1 LSGGG
6 ALGTIAT
13 ARKLNNQRFSTMPN
27 GGRRPG
33 AGRKSKAEE
42 AGLQQLLDDAWTTTE
57 RKAVIKAM
65 HKSAKAGNVKAAA
78 LLLSYAYGKP
88 KVQIEHSGKDGEA
101 IPIQIVEIVA
111 PKEGKSGKAG

>member
-1 LSGGG
+1 
-6 ALGTIAT
+6 
-13 ARKLNNQRFSTMPN
+13 MPN

-42 AGLQQLLDDAWTTTE
+42 AGLQQLLEEAWLPKE
-57 RKAVIKAM
+57 RIAVIKQLNIQ
-65 HKSAKAGNVKAAA
+65 AKKGNVKAAT
-78 LLLSYAYGKP
+78 LLLAYAYGKP